1 MDDGYDRQTSKQLT
15 NLVPA
20 FTFLRPY
27 VTQIVIASVALVVTA
42 TVTLSIGQGL
52 RLVIDQ
58 GLSEGSAGLL
68 EQSLVVFA
76 VLVIVLTIGTFTR
89 FYFVSWIG
97 ERVSADIRLA
107 VLDRKSVV

>member
-15 NLVPA
+15 NLLPA
-20 FTFLRPY
+20 FAFLRPY
-27 VTQIVIASVALVVTA
+27 IPQIVIASVALVVTA

-68 EQSLVVFA
+68 EQSLAVFA
-76 VLVIVLTIGTFTR
+76 VLVIVLTIGTFVR

-97 ERVSADIRLA
+97 
-107 VLDRKSVV
+107 